1 MWLLGVATLAQ
12 SELIVTLN
20 VGDQMMK
27 VSATLNAQVFG
38 FAFLQ
43 VIVTR
48 VRSLLIVPLNAGVQ
62 TKWDNAMY
70 Q

>member
-27 VSATLNAQVFG
+27 DSATLNAQVFG

-43 VIVTR
+43 VIVTL

-62 TKWDNAMY
+62 TKWDNAMF